1 MSSTNSQRR
10 SIGDNNAIPNASLL
24 KTLEDTLLLL
34 PAVYIVIDA
43 LDECIAKDQEF
54 VENSVSLCQTV
65 RSLRVV
71 ITSRPEL
78 QIVARFKKIS
88 SEIDLRLQFP
98 KDDANKDIHLYIEDR
113 LQKSP
118 QLSDPEFPE
127 MTEEIRAKLRKNADV
142 SSVLVTRKLHL
153 YTLLLY

>member
-1 MSSTNSQRR
+1 M
-10 SIGDNNAIPNASLL
+10 
-24 KTLEDTLLLL
+24 
-34 PAVYIVIDA
+34 
-43 LDECIAKDQEF
+43 
-54 VENSVSLCQTV
+54 
-65 RSLRVV
+65 

-153 YTLLLY
+153 YTLLLC